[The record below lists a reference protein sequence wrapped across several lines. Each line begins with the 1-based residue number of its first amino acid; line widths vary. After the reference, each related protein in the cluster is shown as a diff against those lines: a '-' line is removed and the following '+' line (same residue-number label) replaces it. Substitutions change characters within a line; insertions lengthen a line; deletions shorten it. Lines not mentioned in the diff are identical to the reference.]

1 VRKRESINQPPQL
14 VAEDK
19 ASGLSHVI
27 WDPNPQL
34 KDIKLG
40 PAEVI
45 HWKDDTGYEWE
56 AGLVKPPGY
65 TLGKRY
71 PLVIQTH
78 GFDKGRFLSTG
89 SFTSAFAA
97 QALAAQG
104 IAVLQMG
111 WNPNNFVTPKEGPD
125 QVAGFESVVKKLAE
139 EGVIDPARVGA
150 IGFSRTVYHVLAAI
164 TTAEHPFAA
173 ASVTDG
179 VTLGYF
185 EYLFAVDGGLGREAD
200 AINGGKPFGAEGLKN
215 WLARS
220 PEFNMD
226 RVRTPLLL
234 LEPGTRAVFA
244 DWEPY
249 AALRYLKK
257 PVDLIMLQAG
267 THVMTNPTQRLASET
282 SNVDWFR
289 FWLKGEEDPD
299 PQKAEQYIRW
309 RRLRDQHSTE
319 NAHE

>member
-1 VRKRESINQPPQL
+1 M
-14 VAEDK
+14 
-19 ASGLSHVI
+19 I

-34 KDIKLG
+34 KHIKLG
-40 PAEVI
+40 SAEVI
-45 HWKDDTGYEWE
+45 RWKDDKGYEWE
-56 AGLVKPPGY
+56 GGLVKPPDY
-65 TLGKRY
+65 EPGKRS

-78 GFDKGRFLSTG
+78 GFYKGQFLSNG
-89 SFTSAFAA
+89 SFTTAFAA

-111 WNPNNFVTPKEGPD
+111 WNPNNFETSKEGPD
-125 QVAGFESVVKKLAE
+125 QVAGFEGVVKKLTQ
-139 EGVIDPARVGA
+139 EGLIDPSRVGV

-164 TTAEHPFAA
+164 TTADHLFAA

-179 VTLGYF
+179 VTFGYF
-185 EYLFAVDGGLGREAD
+185 EYLLSADTGPDWDTD
-200 AINGGKPFGAEGLKN
+200 AINGGEPFGAEGLKN
-215 WLARS
+215 WLASS

-226 RVRTPLLL
+226 KVRTPLLL
-234 LEPGTRAVFA
+234 LQPGVESMFA

-267 THVMTNPTQRLASET
+267 SHVMTNPTQRLASET
-282 SNVDWFR
+282 VNVDWFR

-299 PQKAEQYIRW
+299 PAKAEQYKRW
-309 RRLRDQHSTE
+309 RELRKLKEADQTQKRP
-319 NAHE
+319 N